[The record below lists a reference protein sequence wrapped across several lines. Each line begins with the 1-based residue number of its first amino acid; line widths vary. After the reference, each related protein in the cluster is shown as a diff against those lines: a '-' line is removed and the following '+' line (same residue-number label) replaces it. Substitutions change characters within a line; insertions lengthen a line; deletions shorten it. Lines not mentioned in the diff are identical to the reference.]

1 MSLRSFKRFD
11 NNVSLRLQEAAKS
24 SWARRILSVVAHSAD
39 SVVVVPCLFAL
50 WWLHGFSRQSLVIP
64 IALGFAVSVVATSI
78 VKFSVRRRRPAGQW
92 GAFYRKTDPHSFPS
106 GHASRTI
113 TMTLVVF
120 AGRYP
125 LIGAAL
131 LLWSLLVGLSRI
143 ILGVHYLYDVL
154 AGYLLGV
161 GIGVG
166 VWLLMTFDILLV

>member
-11 NNVSLRLQEAAKS
+11 SVVSHRLQEIAKD
-24 SWARRILSVVAHSAD
+24 SWPRKALAVVAHSAD

-50 WWLHGFSRQSLVIP
+50 WWWHDFARQSLVIP
-64 IALGFAVSVVATSI
+64 VAAGFALSIVVTSI
-78 VKFSVRRRRPAGQW
+78 VKFAVRRRRPAGDW

-113 TMTLVVF
+113 TMTMVVM
-120 AGRYP
+120 AGRWP

-154 AGYLLGV
+154 AGYLLGL
-161 GIGVG
+161 GIGAAM
-166 VWLLMTFDILLV
+166 WLLMAFDILL

>member
-1 MSLRSFKRFD
+1 VSLRSFKRFD
-11 NNVSLRLQEAAKS
+11 NIVSVRLQGIAKR
-24 SWARRILSVVAHSAD
+24 SWARRILAIVAHSAD

-50 WWLHGFSRQSLVIP
+50 WWLHDFSRQSLVIP
-64 IALGFAVSVVATSI
+64 VAVGFALSVVVTSI
-78 VKFSVRRRRPAGQW
+78 VKFSVRRRRPVGDW

-113 TMTLVVF
+113 TMTIVVA
-120 AGRYP
+120 AGRFP
-125 LIGAAL
+125 LIAAAL

-161 GIGVG
+161 GIGAG
-166 VWLLMTFDILLV
+166 MWLLMAFDILF

>member
-1 MSLRSFKRFD
+1 VNLRSFKRFD
-11 NNVSLRLQEAAKS
+11 NLVSHRLQETAKC
-24 SWARRILSVVAHSAD
+24 SWARSVLAVVAHSAD

-50 WWLHGFSRQSLVIP
+50 WWLHGFSRQSIAIP
-64 IALGFAVSVVATSI
+64 VAVGFALSVVVTSI
-78 VKFSVRRRRPAGQW
+78 VKFTVRRRRPAGDW

-113 TMTLVVF
+113 AMTIVVI
-120 AGRYP
+120 AGQLP

-154 AGYLLGV
+154 AGYLLGL
-161 GIGVG
+161 GIGAG
-166 VWLLMTFDILLV
+166 MWLLMAFDVLF

>member
-1 MSLRSFKRFD
+1 MA
-11 NNVSLRLQEAAKS
+11 V
-24 SWARRILSVVAHSAD
+24 IAHSAD

-50 WWLHGFSRQSLVIP
+50 WWLHGFSRQSITIL
-64 IALGFAVSVVATSI
+64 IAAGFALSVVVTSI
-78 VKFSVRRRRPAGQW
+78 VKFAVRRRRPAGDW

-113 TMTLVVF
+113 TMTIVVI
-120 AGRYP
+120 AGQLP

-154 AGYLLGV
+154 AGYLLGL
-161 GIGVG
+161 GIGAG
-166 VWLLMTFDILLV
+166 MWLLMAFDILL

>member
-1 MSLRSFKRFD
+1 VSLRSFKRFD
-11 NNVSLRLQEAAKS
+11 NNLSLRLQESAKS
-24 SWARRILSVVAHSAD
+24 SWARRILAVVAHSAD
-39 SVVVVPCLFAL
+39 SVVVVPFLFAL
-50 WWLHGFSRQSLVIP
+50 WWLHGFARHSLVIP
-64 IALGFAVSVVATSI
+64 IALGFAVSVVATSV
-78 VKFSVRRRRPAGQW
+78 VKFAVRRRRPVGQW

-113 TMTLVVF
+113 TMAIVVF
-120 AGRYP
+120 TGGYP
-125 LIGAAL
+125 LIGVAL

-166 VWLLMTFDILLV
+166 IWLLMAFDILV

>member
-1 MSLRSFKRFD
+1 VSLRSLKRFD
-11 NNVSLRLQEAAKS
+11 NTISRRLQETAKGA
-24 SWARRILSVVAHSAD
+24 WTRKILAVGAHSAD
-39 SVVVVPCLFAL
+39 AAVIVPCLFAL
-50 WWLHGFSRQSLVIP
+50 WWLHGFSRQSIVVPVAAGFVI
-64 IALGFAVSVVATSI
+64 SVVATSI
-78 VKFSVRRRRPAGQW
+78 IKFGVRRRRPEGEW
-92 GAFYRKTDPHSFPS
+92 GAIYRKTDPHSFPS

-120 AGRYP
+120 AGGWP

-131 LLWSLLVGLSRI
+131 LLWTVFVGVSRI

-166 VWLLMTFDILLV
+166 MWLLMAFDILF

>member
-1 MSLRSFKRFD
+1 VNLRSFKRFD
-11 NNVSLRLQEAAKS
+11 NTISHRLQEIAKGP
-24 SWARRILSVVAHSAD
+24 WVRKTLSLVAHSAD

-50 WWLHGFSRQSLVIP
+50 WWLNGFSRQSILIP
-64 IALGFAVSVVATSI
+64 VAAGFALSVVVTSI
-78 VKFSVRRRRPAGQW
+78 VKFAVRRRRPAGEW

-113 TMTLVVF
+113 TMTMIVV
-120 AGRYP
+120 AGRWP

-154 AGYLLGV
+154 AGYLLGL
-161 GIGVG
+161 GIGAG
-166 VWLLMTFDILLV
+166 MWLLMALDILF

>member
-1 MSLRSFKRFD
+1 VSLRSFKRFD
-11 NNVSLRLQEAAKS
+11 NTVSLRLQEIAKS
-24 SWARRILSVVAHSAD
+24 TWARRILAIVAHSAD

-50 WWLHGFSRQSLVIP
+50 WWLHDFSRQSLVIP
-64 IALGFAVSVVATSI
+64 VAAGFALSVVVTSI
-78 VKFSVRRRRPAGQW
+78 VKFAVRRRRPVGDW

-113 TMTLVVF
+113 TMTIVVV
-120 AGRYP
+120 AGRFP
-125 LIGAAL
+125 LIAAAL

-161 GIGVG
+161 GIGAG
-166 VWLLMTFDILLV
+166 MWLLMAFDIFF

>member
-11 NNVSLRLQEAAKS
+11 NTVSLRLQEVAKG
-24 SWARRILSVVAHSAD
+24 SWARRILAVVAHSAD

-50 WWLHGFSRQSLVIP
+50 WWLHGFERQSLAIP
-64 IALGFAVSVVATSI
+64 VALGFAGSVLATSV
-78 VKFSVRRRRPAGQW
+78 VKFSVRRRRPVGEW
-92 GAFYRKTDPHSFPS
+92 GTFYRKTDPHSFPS

-113 TMTLVVF
+113 TMAIVVL

-125 LIGAAL
+125 LIAVAL

-154 AGYLLGV
+154 AGYLLGA

-166 VWLLMTFDILLV
+166 VWLLMAFDILL